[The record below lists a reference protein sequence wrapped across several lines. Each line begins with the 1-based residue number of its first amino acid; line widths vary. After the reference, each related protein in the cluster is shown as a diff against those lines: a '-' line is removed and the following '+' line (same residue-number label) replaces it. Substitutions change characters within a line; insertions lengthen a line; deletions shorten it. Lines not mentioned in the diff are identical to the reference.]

1 MVYTFGSIVYNISY
15 ITLEWRD
22 MKKEEVKYTFLG
34 MDPSDALKEYA
45 FSKISKREDLMER
58 LLNLEI
64 AFKEHKASKGVR
76 NDFRVDISVDLPE
89 TPIRVTERGEDMYAN
104 IDLAVDTLV
113 RRLTRYFEMKEHWGG
128 SKEWEVMEIE
138 GDEEEVFDE
147 YSNYVPK
154 IAKRKKINDMSPLE
168 EGEAI
173 ERMEMLGYDSYL
185 FRSKKTDKISLV
197 YKRKDGSYGIV
208 EPS

>member
-1 MVYTFGSIVYNISY
+1 
-15 ITLEWRD
+15 
-22 MKKEEVKYTFLG
+22 MKKEDIKYTFLG
-34 MDPSDALKEYA
+34 MDSSDSLKEYA
-45 FSKISKREDLMER
+45 FNKISKREDLMEK
-58 LLNLEI
+58 LLNLEV
-64 AFKEHKASKGVR
+64 AFKEHKASRGVK

-104 IDLAVDTLV
+104 IDKAVDTLV
-113 RRLTRYFEMKEHWGG
+113 RRLNRYFEMKEHWGG
-128 SKEWEVMEIE
+128 NKPWEVM
-138 GDEEEVFDE
+138 DVEEVKEEMVDE
-147 YSNYVPK
+147 YTDYVPQ
-154 IAKRKKINDMSPLE
+154 IAKRKKIQDMSPLE

-185 FRSKKTDKISLV
+185 FRSKKTDKISLL

>member
-1 MVYTFGSIVYNISY
+1 
-15 ITLEWRD
+15 
-22 MKKEEVKYTFLG
+22 MKKEEIKFTFLG
-34 MDPSDALKEYA
+34 MDSSDALKEYA
-45 FSKISKREDLMER
+45 LSKISKREDLIEK
-58 LLNLEI
+58 LLNLEV
-64 AFKEHKASKGVR
+64 AFKEHKASRGVK

-113 RRLTRYFEMKEHWGG
+113 RRLTRYFEMRERWGG
-128 SKEWEVMEIE
+128 SKEWEVMDVE
-138 GDEEEVFDE
+138 GKEEESFDE
-147 YSNYVPK
+147 YTNYVPK
-154 IAKRKKINDMSPLE
+154 IAKRKKIKDMSPLE

-173 ERMEMLGYDSYL
+173 ERMEMLGYDSFL

>member
-1 MVYTFGSIVYNISY
+1 
-15 ITLEWRD
+15 
-22 MKKEEVKYTFLG
+22 
-34 MDPSDALKEYA
+34 
-45 FSKISKREDLMER
+45 
-58 LLNLEI
+58 
-64 AFKEHKASKGVR
+64 
-76 NDFRVDISVDLPE
+76 
-89 TPIRVTERGEDMYAN
+89 
-104 IDLAVDTLV
+104 
-113 RRLTRYFEMKEHWGG
+113 MKEHWGG

-138 GDEEEVFDE
+138 GDGEEGFDE

>member
-1 MVYTFGSIVYNISY
+1 
-15 ITLEWRD
+15 
-22 MKKEEVKYTFLG
+22 
-34 MDPSDALKEYA
+34 
-45 FSKISKREDLMER
+45 
-58 LLNLEI
+58 
-64 AFKEHKASKGVR
+64 
-76 NDFRVDISVDLPE
+76 
-89 TPIRVTERGEDMYAN
+89 
-104 IDLAVDTLV
+104 
-113 RRLTRYFEMKEHWGG
+113 
-128 SKEWEVMEIE
+128 MEIE
-138 GDEEEVFDE
+138 GDGEEGFDE